1 MVLARH
7 RRGVALAAVALVL
20 GLACEGSGFQY
31 VQNEDYN
38 AYFKL
43 DADWTLFDEQDFF
56 ASPALQLDPLERQR
70 RLATTWI
77 RGFDAAR
84 PPALANVF
92 TNNTP
97 EPHGVAR
104 IQVLTEAE
112 RESLD
117 ITDLRAAHLGYDPVQ
132 VKREDPQ
139 GPVEILFQEDLAL
152 EGGQHGV
159 RMVVAFDTPS
169 GDTPSGDTPSGNKQS
184 GATSSGATPSGD
196 IAIIDQ
202 TALVDSAEG
211 LLYLFVVGCSSRCYA
226 ENQEAI
232 KEIADSWT
240 VEEAP

>member
-31 VQNEDYN
+31 VQNKDFN

-159 RMVVAFDTPS
+159 RMVVAFDTS
-169 GDTPSGDTPSGNKQS
+169 GATQS
-184 GATSSGATPSGD
+184 GATPLGDTPPGD

-240 VEEAP
+240 VDEAP

>member
-31 VQNEDYN
+31 VQNKDFN

-159 RMVVAFDTPS
+159 RMVVAFDTS
-169 GDTPSGDTPSGNKQS
+169 GATQS
-184 GATSSGATPSGD
+184 GATPLGDTPPGD